1 MVKTASSSEK
11 EKKSIPKKE
20 NSAGKDK
27 HEAER
32 KPEIPKK
39 ERKDEP
45 GKVTDEIK
53 EDKKERKE
61 EKKHKKHKKEK
72 KEKKHKKEKRR
83 SRDYDDDDDDDQPLH
98 KKSRSSS
105 ESKPKALGD
114 VKGKG
119 AAKAKVEEETV
130 FEWWN
135 STPLP
140 DGVKWSNLEHNGV
153 LFPPDYVQHH
163 KEFRYRSVCR

>member
-1 MVKTASSSEK
+1 VK
-11 EKKSIPKKE
+11 
-20 NSAGKDK
+20 
-27 HEAER
+27 
-32 KPEIPKK
+32 
-39 ERKDEP
+39 
-45 GKVTDEIK
+45 DEIK

-83 SRDYDDDDDDDQPLH
+83 SRDYDDDDDDQPLH